1 MFSLVEAMFVKSV
14 FLLAIVLKASEG
26 RLEPLPDEL
35 TERLSMADCIVSCC
49 LKFFTGED
57 MITISLSPEEVND
70 DQPSAIVSD
79 RILLPR
85 LSRVGKWSLLVTK
98 SSSRNT
104 HLFKQTGSYIIH
116 IRTANELKSH
126 IENLKKYHSWNPHAK
141 VMVVSTE
148 VFNNASG
155 IVGAIVETLWSAKV
169 VDGIIMLHDSLDP
182 SYYSVYSW
190 FPYSAGNCGSNF
202 YKIKNLDNC
211 TFGYFDQNVNLFP
224 NKIPKK
230 LNDCPVRVRVIQWPP
245 YVMPP
250 KEHIAGTE
258 IYEFDD
264 GLEINL
270 INTIAEQANF
280 KIIYSMSN
288 TTQNFGNVDSN
299 GTTTGIFSALR
310 EEKTDIALGSLAL
323 SEEGG
328 EKFDFSTTYHTE
340 SLTWCVPHAK
350 SQPSIEKLTNTLKTE
365 TWVVLVVAYMFFS
378 ILVWGLS
385 KLEKREFGTYKR
397 LPNVMQTTL
406 SVILGMAVKT
416 LPKTTIVRTFLFLW
430 ILSSLVMDIY
440 YTTFMISTLTGSS
453 YMGQINTLNEILEN
467 KLKLYLMPN
476 TIQYFNGTTWQMK
489 QILKEWKNC
498 SHIHDCL
505 TRVAFQRDSAV
516 CIPRLYMEYV
526 YNRYVDADKQPLL
539 YYFKESVVS
548 YPIAMY
554 MTRGYPLKQRI
565 NELISRIISAGL
577 ITTWEQKVFDYK
589 WKNASVLAEESSE
602 EPENKWLTI
611 DHLEA
616 VLFSLAIGHSFALV
630 VFIAEIVV
638 YKRKKDKIEFCH

>member
-1 MFSLVEAMFVKSV
+1 MFARGIFLVV
-14 FLLAIVLKASEG
+14 IVIKACKGS
-26 RLEPLPDEL
+26 LEPLPDEL

-49 LKFFTGED
+49 LKFFTDEE
-57 MITISLSPEEVND
+57 MITISLSPEEVHD

-85 LSRVGKWSLLVTK
+85 LSNVGKWSLLVTK
-98 SSSRNT
+98 SSSRNSNF
-104 HLFKQTGSYIIH
+104 FKQTGSYIIH
-116 IRTANELKSH
+116 IRTKDELKSH
-126 IENLKKYHSWNPHAK
+126 IENLKKYRSWNPHAK
-141 VMVVSTE
+141 VMVVSTA
-148 VFNNASG
+148 VFNNASEV
-155 IVGAIVETLWSAKV
+155 VGGIVETLWSAKV

-182 SYYSVYSW
+182 SQYSVYSW
-190 FPYSAGNCGSNF
+190 FPYSAGNCGNDF

-211 TFGYFDQNVNLFP
+211 TFGQFEQNANLFP

-230 LNDCPVRVRVIQWPP
+230 LNDCPVRVRVVQWPP

-250 KEHIAGTE
+250 KEHITGTE

-270 INTIAEQANF
+270 INTVAERANF

-288 TTQNFGNVDSN
+288 TTQNFGTVKSN
-299 GTTTGIFSALR
+299 GTTTGIFTALR
-310 EEKTDIALGSLAL
+310 EGKTDIALGSLAL

-328 EKFDFSTTYHTE
+328 EKFDFTTTYHIE

-365 TWVVLVVAYMFFS
+365 TWVVLVVAYLLYS

-385 KLEKREFGTYKR
+385 KLEKEGFKVYKR

-406 SVILGMAVKT
+406 SIILGMAVRT
-416 LPKTTIVRTFLFLW
+416 LPKTTIVRMFLFLW
-430 ILSSLVMDIY
+430 IFNCLVMDIY

-453 YMGQINTLNEILEN
+453 YAGQINTLDQILKN

-476 TIQYFNGTTWQMK
+476 TIQYFNGSNWQM
-489 QILKEWKNC
+489 QTILKEWKNC
-498 SHIHDCL
+498 THIHDCL
-505 TRVAFQRDSAV
+505 AKVAFQRDSAV

-526 YNRYVDADKQPLL
+526 YNRYVDANKQPLL

-548 YPIAMY
+548 YPITMY
-554 MTRGYPLKQRI
+554 MTKGYPLKQRI
-565 NELISRIISAGL
+565 NDLVSRIISAGL

-589 WKNASVLAEESSE
+589 WKNASLLAEESSE

-611 DHLEA
+611 HHLEA
-616 VLFSLAIGHSFALV
+616 VLFSLAIGHSFALL
-630 VFIAEIVV
+630 VFIAEIIV
-638 YKRKKDKIEFCH
+638 YKRKKNRIEFRH